1 VRYLKVAL
9 ICGALSALAVAG
21 LCELRLFHPLDAA
34 LWNFL
39 GRASRPPTLQRS
51 VPQYVLFVLLS
62 FAIAWTTIDIPRRSL
77 KVVVAVGAFMQLIT
91 ITWVL
96 NLYHYFFSP
105 FAGCLAI
112 FLAFVSGFIYAR
124 SDAGRRKRVVRV
136 MFGERISKKTFYALV
151 NSDAPLNFEGEM
163 REATVL
169 VCEIFNHD
177 QLMDNLP
184 VGDYVAMTNSFLRSG
199 ADFLVEKGGYLDE
212 CDGESLRVI
221 FGTPVLDKD
230 HATKACQAALELVR
244 RLDEVNR
251 ECESMWHERFDFRI
265 GINSGEMVTAAYGSR
280 RFGTFSVA
288 GECVEFARRLCAA
301 NVFYGSKI
309 LLGSGAFELA
319 SSSIEVRPIELI
331 RGRSDRSR
339 EEVYELLA
347 LKDVLSEEELIRRDL
362 FWKGVV
368 CYREQRWNE
377 ALDHFHSALTLNGA
391 DAPLAFYIRRIE
403 HLRTGTPAL
412 EWESARFLRFT

>member
-1 VRYLKVAL
+1 VRYLRVAL
-9 ICGALSALAVAG
+9 LYGFGAALVVAG
-21 LCELRLFHPLDAA
+21 LYALGLFHPLDLA

-39 GRASRPPTLQRS
+39 GRASNPPSPRRS
-51 VPQYVLFVLLS
+51 AWQCLLIFFLGLS
-62 FAIAWTTIDIPRRSL
+62 IAWTTIDIPRRSL
-77 KVVVAVGAFMQLIT
+77 KIVVAVGALLQMIS
-91 ITWVL
+91 IAWVL
-96 NLYHYFFSP
+96 NFYRVFFSP
-105 FAGCLAI
+105 FAGMLAVA
-112 FLAFVSGFIYAR
+112 LAFGAGFVYSR
-124 SDAGRRKRVVRV
+124 SEAGRRKRIVRL
-136 MFGERISKKTFYALV
+136 MFNERISKKTFYTLV

-163 REATVL
+163 REATVI

-177 QLMDNLP
+177 ELMDNLP
-184 VGDYVAMTNSFLRSG
+184 VADYVAMTNSFLRSG

-230 HATKACQAALELVR
+230 HAAKACEAGLELVR

-251 ECESMWHERFDFRI
+251 ECEMLWHERFDFRI

-309 LLGSGAFELA
+309 LLGSGTFELA
-319 SSSIEVRPIELI
+319 SASIDVRPIELI

-347 LKDVLSEEELIRRDL
+347 LKNVLSEEELHRRDL